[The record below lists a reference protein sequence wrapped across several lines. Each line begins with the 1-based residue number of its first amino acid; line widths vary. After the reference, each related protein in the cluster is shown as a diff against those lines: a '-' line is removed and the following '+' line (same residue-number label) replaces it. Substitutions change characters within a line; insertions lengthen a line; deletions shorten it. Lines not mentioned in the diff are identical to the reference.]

1 MTLHGNVFPN
11 LCEVNIKNGS
21 PSIIAMIKTCHSVFP
36 LECLGFETPAS
47 ITKPLV
53 NAIN

>member
-1 MTLHGNVFPN
+1 MTLHWNVFPN
-11 LCEVNIKNGS
+11 LYKVNIKNGS

-53 NAIN
+53 TAIN